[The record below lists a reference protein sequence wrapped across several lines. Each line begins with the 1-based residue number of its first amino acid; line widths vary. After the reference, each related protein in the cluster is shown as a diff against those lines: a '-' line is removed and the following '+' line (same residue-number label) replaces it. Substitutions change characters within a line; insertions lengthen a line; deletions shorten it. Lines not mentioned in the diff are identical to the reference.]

1 VTTLASTLI
10 SISYSQLCVFDA
22 KLPEPYNEWQP
33 QHNAQGFSWR
43 PGSVSFA
50 TAVDRGACE
59 VLVELSPTMPEIG
72 DAHCVIAVPF
82 DVPPDGEIEVGSI
95 MSGVPLTVPSGPHRL
110 FFLDYGEEAKR
121 LRLVFAPGDNQ
132 APEVIRESGNIR
144 RQSKYLM
151 TSRPG

>member
-1 VTTLASTLI
+1 VTTLANRPI

-22 KLPEPYNEWQP
+22 KLPEPYNEWLP

-50 TAVDRGACE
+50 TAVDRDVCE
-59 VLVELSPTMPEIG
+59 VLVELRPTMPEID
-72 DAHCVIAVPF
+72 DAQCVIAVPF

-95 MSGVPLTVPSGPHRL
+95 MNGTPLTIPSGSYRL
-110 FFLDYGEEAKR
+110 YFLDYGEEAKR
-121 LRLVFAPGDNQ
+121 LRLVFAPGSDG
-132 APEVIRESGNIR
+132 APEVIRESGSIR
-144 RQSKYLM
+144 RQAEYLM